1 MWTYFRQHQK
11 GKVCRTSNCKCRN
24 RYGIYKLGLRISTIV
39 IDSTIEPFSVCSG
52 IFKTQNCSQET
63 KATTSFKEDKSRFF
77 SHFSLPTVVDILME
91 NIQVKRKEVLKM
103 TSENDSTYEPDPTQK
118 FLIKNT
124 DLNNNFW
131 RKQVL

>member
-1 MWTYFRQHQK
+1 
-11 GKVCRTSNCKCRN
+11 
-24 RYGIYKLGLRISTIV
+24 
-39 IDSTIEPFSVCSG
+39 
-52 IFKTQNCSQET
+52 
-63 KATTSFKEDKSRFF
+63 
-77 SHFSLPTVVDILME
+77 ME

-103 TSENDSTYEPDPTQK
+103 TSENDSTYEPDPTQT